1 MRPSSPA
8 WALALFLILAYLFVT
23 EFMLLG
29 GINLGLL
36 TEGALTTYFGLRGWA
51 SAGMTLLIAA
61 ASTYFLAFLFSQA
74 LRRR

>member
-1 MRPSSPA
+1 MGALPRA
-8 WALALFLILAYLFVT
+8 WGIAALVTLAYLFVT

-36 TEGALTTYFGLRGWA
+36 TEGALTTHFGLRGWA
-51 SAGMTLLIAA
+51 AAGVTLLIAA
-61 ASTYFLAFLFSQA
+61 GATYLLAFLLSPV